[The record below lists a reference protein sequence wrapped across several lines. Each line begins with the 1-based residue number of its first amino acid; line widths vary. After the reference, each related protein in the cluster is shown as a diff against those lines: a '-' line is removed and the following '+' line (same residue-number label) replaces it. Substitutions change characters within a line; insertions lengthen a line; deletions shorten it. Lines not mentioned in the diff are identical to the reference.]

1 MHIILT
7 GATGLIGSA
16 ALDILLHDSQ
26 VTKIS
31 ILSRSPVSQA
41 WGHEKVDLIHVK
53 DFASYSPELLRRLE
67 DAHGVVWA
75 LGETRRP
82 GVGTT

>member
-16 ALDILLHDSQ
+16 ALDILLQDPE

-31 ILSRSPVSQA
+31 ILSRSPVPQA
-41 WGHEKVDLIHVK
+41 WSHAKAEAIYVK
-53 DFASYSPELLRRLE
+53 DFASYSPELLRQLK
-67 DAHGVVWA
+67 DAHGCVWA

-82 GVGTT
+82 GVDTP